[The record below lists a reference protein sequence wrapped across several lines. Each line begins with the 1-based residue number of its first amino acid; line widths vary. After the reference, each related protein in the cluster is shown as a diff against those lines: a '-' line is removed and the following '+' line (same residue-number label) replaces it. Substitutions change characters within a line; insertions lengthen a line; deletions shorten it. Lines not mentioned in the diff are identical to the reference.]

1 MLHDDEKYYW
11 NGNDRDYSSIE
22 IFNLDCNEL
31 MDKWI
36 NTECDKCNNGMFD
49 IVIVDPPFGIDFKA
63 NMGQYNRD
71 DQYVIEYNDIPADKY
86 SDFTKEWMGR
96 VTKVLKETGVLWVVS
111 GWTNVDIIR
120 SWARFNGLHLLNE
133 IIWHFPFGVFHRGK
147 KFISSHYNISLF
159 VKDKKKHYHDPEAY
173 FKFKEG
179 KGNNKENYEDRQ
191 DVWTIKREYV
201 KGKKK
206 TATVLP
212 RDLVY
217 KMIWY
222 TSKQG
227 DMLLDPMMGSGV
239 TLDIGLESGLSVV
252 GIEKDKETFD
262 FAYENLK
269 ESFEMS
275 YDEPNT

>member
-133 IIWHFPFGVFHRGK
+133 QRKEVYIK
-147 KFISSHYNISLF
+147 SL
-159 VKDKKKHYHDPEAY
+159 
-173 FKFKEG
+173 
-179 KGNNKENYEDRQ
+179 
-191 DVWTIKREYV
+191 
-201 KGKKK
+201 
-206 TATVLP
+206 
-212 RDLVY
+212 
-217 KMIWY
+217 
-222 TSKQG
+222 
-227 DMLLDPMMGSGV
+227 
-239 TLDIGLESGLSVV
+239 
-252 GIEKDKETFD
+252 
-262 FAYENLK
+262 
-269 ESFEMS
+269 
-275 YDEPNT
+275 